1 MRIDTKALLRS
12 KHFARFVYRFIRIY
26 SRTFRVSVINE
37 KPWRDYL
44 ANGGRVL
51 ICSWHQQ
58 FFSFIR
64 HFQTYKA
71 YQPCLMIS
79 QSADGQLIANVA
91 NFSGW
96 HTVRGSSS
104 KDGGVA
110 LAKIIERLKET
121 GLAAHILD
129 GPKGPAGIIKRGA
142 VQIAMEAG
150 AMIVPV
156 YAEADA
162 KWIFNSWDRF
172 FVPKPFARLTIRYGD
187 MVPPPDPAADADGI
201 EAHRK
206 ALETLMRPA
215 LAA

>member
-26 SRTFRVSVINE
+26 SRTFRVSFINE

-71 YQPCLMIS
+71 YQPSLMIS
-79 QSADGQLIANVA
+79 QSADGQLIAAVA
-91 NFSGW
+91 NLSGW

-104 KDGGVA
+104 KDGAMA
-110 LAKIIERLKET
+110 LSGIIERLKQT

-129 GPKGPAGIIKRGA
+129 GPKGPAGIVKRGA
-142 VQIAMEAG
+142 IQIASDAD
-150 AMIVPV
+150 AMLVPV
-156 YAEADA
+156 YAEAES

-172 FVPKPFARLTIRYGD
+172 FIPKPFSRVTIRYGD
-187 MVPPPDPAADADGI
+187 MLPPLPPEHSSQAFEDQ
-201 EAHRK
+201 RK
-206 ALETLMRPA
+206 TLERVMRPA
-215 LAA
+215 LVK